1 MVDSLRI
8 AAPCT
13 VAWESMAGDERV
25 RHCTLCSLNV
35 FNFAEMTRDEIRALL
50 VKTEGRVCA
59 RLYKRADGTVIT
71 KDCPTGL
78 RALRRR
84 VSRAAAA
91 ILTAA
96 FSVTTFAS
104 APRLHKPR
112 NVKLE
117 VEQAATP
124 QLAAFT
130 GIARAEDGTPLPGV
144 TISLRN
150 EAAHYELATVTDI
163 NGAFAFGGL
172 YEGMYRVEALLA
184 GVKPIVVE
192 HMVLKYNEITRAQV
206 AMRFDAETVTVGGLA
221 VDEVVQP
228 LGATFQ
234 QSLINKLPLQ

>member
-1 MVDSLRI
+1 
-8 AAPCT
+8 
-13 VAWESMAGDERV
+13 MAGDERV

-50 VKTEGRVCA
+50 RETEGRVCA
-59 RLYKRADGTVIT
+59 RLYRRADGTVIT

-78 RALRRR
+78 RAFRRR

-130 GIARAEDGTPLPGV
+130 GVVRIDDGVLPGV
-144 TISLRN
+144 TVVLRN
-150 EAAHYELATVTDI
+150 EATKYELTTVTDI
-163 NGAFAFGGL
+163 NGAFTIAGAAQ
-172 YEGMYRVEALLA
+172 GMYRVEVMLSGLQP
-184 GVKPIVVE
+184 VVVE
-192 HMVLKYNEITRAQV
+192 HLVLNPSEITRARIS
-206 AMRFDAETVTVGGLA
+206 MRFDAVTVTTGVTTLVESGN
-221 VDEVVQP
+221 EP
-228 LGATFQ
+228 LSTTFD